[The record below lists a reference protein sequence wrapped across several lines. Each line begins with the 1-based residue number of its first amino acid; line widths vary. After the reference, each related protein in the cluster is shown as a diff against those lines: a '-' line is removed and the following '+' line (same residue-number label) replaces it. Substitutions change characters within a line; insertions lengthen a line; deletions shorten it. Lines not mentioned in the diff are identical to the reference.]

1 MDDKGLTF
9 RARAPLR
16 LGIAGG
22 GTDLSPYCDL
32 YGGAVLNVTIDR
44 YAYASLNLTG
54 GYEVVLHAADLG
66 HDVELKAGAL
76 SIDGDLPLHRAVY
89 NRMMADFNLGQH
101 AGLKLTTM
109 VDAPPGSGLGSSS
122 ALVVAMVEV
131 FRAALNLPL
140 GRYDV
145 AHLAYEIERNDLGLA
160 GGRQD
165 QYAAA
170 FGGLNYIEF
179 LPGDRVIVNPLR
191 LPPQVL
197 NELQSSLVICFT
209 GQSRA
214 SDRIIADQIASAR
227 EPLDGA
233 LDSMHRLKALAL
245 DMKVTI
251 LRGDLDHIAV
261 LLDQSWNAKKGTS
274 KSVSNPDIERLW
286 RVGHQAGAKAAKVSG
301 AGGGGFMMFL
311 VDPDRRA
318 PLVRALRAAGGVPD
332 IVSFSAEGVE
342 AWQVGKPAR

>member
-1 MDDKGLTF
+1 
-9 RARAPLR
+9 
-16 LGIAGG
+16 
-22 GTDLSPYCDL
+22 
-32 YGGAVLNVTIDR
+32 
-44 YAYASLNLTG
+44 
-54 GYEVVLHAADLG
+54 
-66 HDVELKAGAL
+66 
-76 SIDGDLPLHRAVY
+76 
-89 NRMMADFNLGQH
+89 
-101 AGLKLTTM
+101 
-109 VDAPPGSGLGSSS
+109 
-122 ALVVAMVEV
+122 MVEV
-131 FRAALNLPL
+131 FRAALDLPL

-145 AHLAYEIERNDLGLA
+145 AHLAYQIERHDLGLA

-179 LPGDRVIVNPLR
+179 LPDDRVIVNPLR

-251 LRGDLDHIAV
+251 LRGDLDRIAV
-261 LLDQSWNAKKGTS
+261 LLDQSWGAKKGTS

-286 RVGHQAGAKAAKVSG
+286 EVGHRAGAKAAKVSG

-318 PLVRALRAAGGVPD
+318 PLVRALQAAGGVPD

-342 AWQVGKPAR
+342 AWQVGKPVR